1 MSSVL
6 DVLRERGFVAQT
18 THDEPLERLL
28 REEKVTCY
36 IGFDPTADSLH
47 VGHLLQIMTLAHM
60 QRAGHRPIALVGG
73 GTAMIGDPSGRT
85 EMRQM
90 MTRETVA
97 HNAACI
103 KAQLSRYLDFSDDKA
118 LLVDNGD
125 WLLPLNYVEFLRE
138 VGAHFSV
145 NRMLTAEA
153 YKSRMERGLTF
164 IEFNYMLMQAY
175 DFLLL
180 YRKYGC
186 RLEMGGDD
194 QWSNILAGA
203 DLIRRVEG
211 VEVYG
216 ITSPLIT
223 TAAGT
228 KMGKTAAGAVWLD
241 AKRTSPYEF
250 YQYWRNADDADVER
264 FLALYTLLPMD
275 EVRRL
280 GALKDKEINEA
291 KRILAFEVTK
301 LAHGEAEALA
311 AQKAAEAV
319 FGSGGDEAAM
329 PTTVI
334 SAEELAGGIGLV
346 DLMVRAGLAPSK
358 KEARRL
364 VEQGGV
370 QVNGVTVTDVAT
382 MVDDGDVQGER
393 ILLKKGKK
401 TFHRVVVK

>member
-1 MSSVL
+1 
-6 DVLRERGFVAQT
+6 
-18 THDEPLERLL
+18 
-28 REEKVTCY
+28 
-36 IGFDPTADSLH
+36 
-47 VGHLLQIMTLAHM
+47 MTLAHM